1 MRKKS
6 TIVPDIDNILNEI
19 DSNLHVAI
27 AKLFELI
34 SIPSISSEP
43 ESAPDIERAA
53 VWLQQELA
61 SMGFLAEIVR
71 TAGHPVVMARSVAA
85 EKPKT
90 LPRLLFYGHY
100 DVQPI
105 GDREQWKHPP
115 FEPSVIEEDGLH
127 RFYGRGAS
135 DSKGQLWSFIEA
147 LRAWREVERQFPAE
161 IVIMLEG
168 EEECGSSSLP
178 AFIEDR
184 RDDLACDVAFICDS
198 DMWSPA
204 QPAITTQLKG
214 LVHERVTI
222 SAPNPDLH
230 SGHYGAVAANPIRI
244 LSRILASLHD
254 DSGRIAIDGF
264 YDGVLD
270 LPESLRVKWRELSK
284 HPGVFDDVDLRGGV
298 AEDGYSQLEAMWG
311 RPALDINGITGG
323 NQGPGER
330 SVLPGSA
337 TARISFR
344 LVAAQKPQAVRQRF
358 RDHVRARLPEGCTV
372 EFVGADGSSAVMLL
386 EESAFL
392 RASARGLEAEWNA
405 PTILKGTGGAI
416 PLVQHL
422 TEGLG
427 ADCIVIGFILGSDA
441 IHAPDE
447 RYDVERFRRGARSWI
462 RILNEIRLMRQDGI
476 EGLLFSDGTDQ
487 APFDRRGVGMEVVQQ
502 AEVNPVVKD

>member
-1 MRKKS
+1 MKQNRPEQS
-6 TIVPDIDNILNEI
+6 AIVPDIDTILSEI
-19 DSNLHVAI
+19 DRNLEVAT
-27 AKLFELI
+27 AKLFDLI

-43 ESAPDIERAA
+43 ESKPAIERAA
-53 VWLQQELA
+53 AWLERELA
-61 SMGFLAEIVR
+61 VMGFAAETVQ
-71 TAGHPVVMARSVAA
+71 TAGHPVVMARSTAGDDA
-85 EKPKT
+85 SGD

-105 GDREQWKHPP
+105 GDRDQWVHPP
-115 FEPSVIEEDGLH
+115 FEPEVIEEDGLH

-135 DSKGQLWSFIEA
+135 DSKGQLWTFIEA
-147 LRAWREVERQFPAE
+147 LRAWKAVEGQFPAE

-168 EEECGSSSLP
+168 EEECGSPSLP
-178 AFIEDR
+178 AFIDIR

-198 DMWSPA
+198 DMWSPT

-214 LVHERVTI
+214 LVHERVII

-244 LSRILASLHD
+244 LSTILAGLHD
-254 DSGRIAIDGF
+254 DAGRVTIDSF
-264 YDGVLD
+264 YDGVREI
-270 LPESLRVKWRELSK
+270 PESLRAKWRELSR
-284 HPGVFDDVDLRGGV
+284 HEGLFDDVDLRGGSV
-298 AEDGYSQLEAMWG
+298 EAGYSLLEAMWG
-311 RPALDINGITGG
+311 RPTIDINGITGG

-344 LVAAQKPQAVRQRF
+344 LVAAQDPEAVRQKF

-372 EFVGADGSSAVMLL
+372 EFVGADGSSAVMLSQD
-386 EESAFL
+386 SAFL
-392 RASARGLEAEWNA
+392 RATARGLEAEWDT

-422 TEGLG
+422 ADGLG
-427 ADCIVIGFILGSDA
+427 AECIVIGWILGNDA

-447 RYDVERFRRGARSWI
+447 RYDVERLRRGTRSWI
-462 RILNEIRLMRQDGI
+462 RILDEVRQ
-476 EGLLFSDGTDQ
+476 L
-487 APFDRRGVGMEVVQQ
+487 P
-502 AEVNPVVKD
+502 